1 MTWSCQVEVETA
13 KLRGVMTGK
22 KTESTKS
29 YDTIKLGID
38 AHGKWYD
45 AARQLDGATTQ
56 PVQKMDLWRL
66 TARNLLL
73 AERP

>member
-38 AHGKWYD
+38 ARRAWYYVTGQFD
-45 AARQLDGATTQ
+45 AA
-56 PVQKMDLWRL
+56 P
-66 TARNLLL
+66 NF
-73 AERP
+73 